1 MDNKGRVCVK
11 VEKDIGIP
19 AVLDRLKER
28 TDSKNAIC
36 SKNDHKKIG
45 SRELVACI
53 YSLSNVDMRKD

>member
-11 VEKDIGIP
+11 VEKDIGIS

-36 SKNDHKKIG
+36 SKNDYKKNG
-45 SRELVACI
+45 SRELVA
-53 YSLSNVDMRKD
+53 